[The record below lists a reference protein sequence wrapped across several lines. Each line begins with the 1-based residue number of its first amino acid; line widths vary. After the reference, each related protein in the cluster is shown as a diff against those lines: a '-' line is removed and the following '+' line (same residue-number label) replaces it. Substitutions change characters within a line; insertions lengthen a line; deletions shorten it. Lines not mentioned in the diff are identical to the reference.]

1 MVQAHCRNGQKTTSH
16 LRFLICGVVC
26 YGVLAPTITS
36 ALGEYD
42 VLRQI
47 AAQERLEQP
56 RRGDGG
62 GGYGGGGGGYDD
74 SRGPYELRSYLD
86 PDMLT
91 GGGGD
96 MIATNGMDSDYAGD
110 SDGLGGV
117 DRLESYM
124 DKFLGLDS
132 VGGGQELLDEAVS
145 DEIPKIRF
153 PKLTSEQKKFGIH
166 PGYLSYYNRELQHI
180 EDELEKRK
188 GGRDRSSGS
197 GGNVNGDEIADDPFD
212 SAEPKEKSGGEKGLT
227 FGKVRQEPK
236 GTISEEDNSVADQ
249 VLKKADSDG
258 GVIITGLG
266 GSGDGFG
273 DGSGGLQIGDVSF
286 TVIVAVCSAVAAFTI
301 VLAGIVY
308 HRLQRN
314 TKAAEDVEYPAYGV
328 TAAAAGGQ
336 LGRTGSGSAGSP
348 TSGGSLSGDRKL
360 AQNAQMYHYQHQK
373 QQMIAFD
380 SHQNGGTR
388 NRFGSEDNDSDEG
401 EEGDYTVYE
410 CPGLAPTGEMEVR
423 NPMFSDDQT
432 TPKANGK

>member
-1 MVQAHCRNGQKTTSH
+1 MG
-16 LRFLICGVVC
+16 FLICGVVC

-42 VLRQI
+42 ALRQI
-47 AAQERLEQP
+47 AAQER
-56 RRGDGG
+56 RDGRG
-62 GGYGGGGGGYDD
+62 YGGGYDD
-74 SRGPYELRSYLD
+74 RVPYELRSYLD

-91 GGGGD
+91 GGGGGD
-96 MIATNGMDSDYAGD
+96 LLANNGMDSDYPGD

-132 VGGGQELLDEAVS
+132 VGGGQELLDEAAS
-145 DEIPKIRF
+145 DDTPKIRF
-153 PKLTSEQKKFGIH
+153 PKLTSEQKQFGIH

-188 GGRDRSSGS
+188 GGRDRSSKS
-197 GGNVNGDEIADDPFD
+197 GGGKVNGDEIADDPFD
-212 SAEPKEKSGGEKGLT
+212 SAEPKAKSGGEKGLT
-227 FGKVRQEPK
+227 FGKVRQAPK
-236 GTISEEDNSVADQ
+236 GTISEEDISAADQ

-266 GSGDGFG
+266 GNGDGFG
-273 DGSGGLQIGDVSF
+273 EGSGGLQIGDVSF

-301 VLAGIVY
+301 VLAGVVY

-328 TAAAAGGQ
+328 TAAAAGAGGQ

-388 NRFGSEDNDSDEG
+388 NRLGSEDNDSDEG